1 MRTFLFCLMAIV
13 VLQSCK
19 EDIPPPA
26 AAILSSPED
35 NTACLYVARAGSTA
49 EVSFRWQAAEHTDSY
64 RLEVENTLSNANY
77 SATTTSTIA
86 ALVLPRGQAYRWQI
100 VSSSVASAEQAIS
113 ATRLFYLEAEST
125 AHRVPFPAV
134 AIYPEQD
141 ATVSLVQGEV
151 ELQWRGL
158 DLDGDI
164 DSFTLYLGTNAEE
177 MNEIDLLQDST
188 YTIALAVDT
197 TYYWQIVTTDQQG
210 NQSYSLVYRF
220 HTTG

>member
-1 MRTFLFCLMAIV
+1 MRTFLMCLVTIV

-19 EDIPPPA
+19 EDIPAPT

-49 EVSFRWQAAEHTDSY
+49 EVSFRWQSAEHTDSY
-64 RLEVENTLSNANY
+64 RLAVENTTTNVDY
-77 SATTTSTIA
+77 SATTTSTTA

-100 VSSSVASAEQAIS
+100 VSSSVASDEQAVS

-125 AHRVPFPAV
+125 AHRVPFPAL
-134 AIYPEQD
+134 AIYPEQN
-141 ATVSLVQGEV
+141 ATVSLAEGEV

-158 DLDGDI
+158 DLDDDI

-177 MNEIDLLQDST
+177 MDEIVVQQDTT
-188 YTIALAVDT
+188 YTVTLATGT
-197 TYYWQIVTTDQQG
+197 TYYWQIVTIDQQG
-210 NQSYSLVYRF
+210 NQSFSLVYQF
-220 HTTG
+220 QTTT